1 MVVRNPFLNGA
12 LFLVF
17 AGMGLQ
23 QNQHGP
29 VGSSGQGA
37 EVVVPSRPSEPLY
50 KGQQGE
56 QRSEVEFAPASR
68 RVTIKLRVEDP
79 SGYFLTNIRPD
90 NFVVYED
97 GVKQKDASVSIEHAP
112 IVAALLM
119 EFGGRYA
126 ELDKILSVEVP
137 EIGRQFTNV
146 LTPSDKVAILR
157 YDDKVQVLRD
167 LTSPSSELESVFDQL
182 STPPFAETNL
192 HDALLD
198 TLHRINNMSGRRAI
212 VLISS
217 GVDTF
222 SKANSEQII
231 EEVQRSTVPI
241 YSIGLARRMRQEAS
255 LYGAS
260 SPITHI
266 DWDAAEKDL
275 AHFARASGGRAYL
288 LDSDIQIPAFY
299 DDITEN
305 LRIRYVVSYISS
317 NPSTSGQPR
326 KIRVALIDPRTDQPL
341 NFRDTNGRPVT
352 AHVFV
357 QEAYNPN
364 ASAS

>member
-1 MVVRNPFLNGA
+1 MAVRTPFVSGA

-23 QNQHGP
+23 QNQNRP
-29 VGSSGQGA
+29 LSSSGQGT
-37 EVVVPSRPSEPLY
+37 EVIVPSRPSGPIY

-79 SGYFLTNIRPD
+79 SGYFLPNLRPE
-90 NFVVYED
+90 NFAVYED
-97 GVKQKDASVSIEHAP
+97 GVRQKDVSVSIEHAP
-112 IVAALLM
+112 IVAALLV

-126 ELDKILSVEVP
+126 ELDKILSLEVP
-137 EIGRQFTNV
+137 EIGKQFMNV
-146 LTPSDKVAILR
+146 LTPSDKVAILK

-167 LTSPSSELESVFDQL
+167 FSSPSSELGSVLDQM
-182 STPPFAETNL
+182 STPPFSETNL

-212 VLISS
+212 VLVSS

-222 SKANSEQII
+222 SKANSQQVI
-231 EEVQRSTVPI
+231 EELQRSTVPI

-255 LYGAS
+255 LYGAP
-260 SPITHI
+260 SPIMHI

-275 AHFARASGGRAYL
+275 ANCARASGGRAYL
-288 LDSDIQIPAFY
+288 LDSDVQIPAFY

-305 LRIRYVVSYISS
+305 LRIRYVVSYVSS
-317 NPSTSGQPR
+317 NPSLSDQSR
-326 KIRVALIDPRTDQPL
+326 KIRVALVDPRTDQPL
-341 NFRDTNGRPVT
+341 KFRDTNGKPVT

-357 QEAYNPN
+357 QEAYSPN
-364 ASAS
+364 APAS